1 MKRSIFGKLLV
12 LFCGL
17 SLAFL
22 LLGAVLCLNL
32 AGGTLAA
39 SDRRLL
45 TDLDSKAREVAHL
58 SALDLLQPSA
68 ERFAVLAGRY
78 RELLNALRALPP
90 VPRVL
95 FRDQAVLSSYADL
108 RQWAAAALEG
118 LPEGPQGFQA
128 PSAQLLGRLL
138 ERTWELEQRLQR
150 YQSDWEAHLGRQR
163 LLVGLGLAVFGAGGL
178 AAVFLLAFVLLPD
191 LARDGQMLMRFS
203 RAISQGTA
211 QREPALSRPR
221 SDEIGTLFEQL
232 LRLQHLRG
240 AVGQLKEL
248 VFELGQRAGEAET
261 TGGQVYSTVNR
272 QADLLE
278 RTAAGFGE
286 VATAIRSVSQIALAN
301 HQTTTASGGE
311 AGSIGGTMEESRG
324 QIVAL
329 EQNAARIEEIT
340 ELIQDIA
347 DQTDLLALNASIEA
361 ARAGEFGRG
370 FTVVAS
376 EVQKLSDRSSRAAT
390 EIAALARSTME
401 SVRRLAQRYT
411 DMHLSLGSL
420 ARSLGRME
428 EATEQVLQNS
438 QKVAG
443 TVERTSESV
452 DAITNLAL
460 EGLNG
465 SAEALRASQELKATA
480 ERLSALAAGLEDFWK
495 PVPLKTLQASLQ
507 ENRPLAAA
515 KTSEAS
521 EAR

>member
-22 LLGAVLCLNL
+22 LLGAVLCLHL
-32 AGGTLAA
+32 AGASLNVFERRNIASLQSQGREVVHLAA
-39 SDRRLL
+39 LELL
-45 TDLDSKAREVAHL
+45 E
-58 SALDLLQPSA
+58 PSGQRS
-68 ERFAVLAGRY
+68 EKLAGKY

-90 VPRVL
+90 EPRIL
-95 FRDQAVLSSYADL
+95 FRDAAVVASYSEL
-108 RQWAAAALEG
+108 RQWGITVLEG
-118 LPEGPQGFQA
+118 LPENPQS
-128 PSAQLLGRLL
+128 SAAHSTQVLRELIDRVRELGLRL
-138 ERTWELEQRLQR
+138 ERYQTAWER
-150 YQSDWEAHLGRQR
+150 HLAGQR
-163 LLVGLGLAVFGAGGL
+163 LLAGMGLALFGAGGL
-178 AAVFLLAFVLLPD
+178 AVILLLAFFVLPD
-191 LARDGQMLMRFS
+191 LARDGQQLMRFS
-203 RAISQGTA
+203 RAITQGTA
-211 QREPALSRPR
+211 LREPALSRAR
-221 SDEIGTLFEQL
+221 SDEIGELFEQL
-232 LRLQHLRG
+232 LRLQQMRG
-240 AVGQLKEL
+240 SLGELKEL

-286 VATAIRSVSQIALAN
+286 VAAAIRSVSQIALAN
-301 HQTTTASGGE
+301 RQTTAANGGE
-311 AGSIGGTMEESRG
+311 AGVIGGTIEESSR
-324 QIVAL
+324 QITAL
-329 EQNAARIEEIT
+329 EQNATRIEEIT

-370 FTVVAS
+370 FTVVAA

-401 SVRRLAQRYT
+401 TVRRLAQRYT
-411 DMHLSLGSL
+411 DMQLTVGSL
-420 ARSLGRME
+420 ARGLGRME
-428 EATEQVLQNS
+428 EATQQVLQNS
-438 QKVAG
+438 EKVAG

-480 ERLSALAAGLEDFWK
+480 ERLSALAAGLEEFWK
-495 PVPLKTLQASLQ
+495 PLPLKTLQASLQ
-507 ENRPLAAA
+507 ENRPLGAA
-515 KTSEAS
+515 EAS

>member
-1 MKRSIFGKLLV
+1 MKRSIFGRLLM

-32 AGGTLAA
+32 TGSTLAA

-45 TDLDSKAREVAHL
+45 NGLDAKTREVAHL
-58 SALDLLQPSA
+58 AALSLLQPSA
-68 ERFAVLAGRY
+68 QRYALLAGRY
-78 RELLNALRALPP
+78 RELLNALRAMPP
-90 VPRVL
+90 LPRVL
-95 FRDQAVLSSYADL
+95 FRDQTVLSHYADL
-108 RQWAAAALEG
+108 RRWAATALEG
-118 LPEGPQGFQA
+118 LPESPQGLQA
-128 PSAQLLGRLL
+128 PSAERVGKLL
-138 ERTWELEQRLQR
+138 EGTWGLGQRLQR
-150 YQSDWEAHLGRQR
+150 YQSSWEEHLGRQR
-163 LLVGLGLAVFGAGGL
+163 VLVGLGLGVFGAGGL
-178 AAVFLLAFVLLPD
+178 AIVLLLAFVLLPD
-191 LARDGQMLMRFS
+191 LARDGQLLMRFS
-203 RAISQGTA
+203 RAITQGTA
-211 QREPALSRPR
+211 LREPALSRVR

-232 LRLQHLRG
+232 LRLRHLRG
-240 AVGQLKEL
+240 GIGQLREL

-286 VATAIRSVSQIALAN
+286 VAAAIRAVSQIALAN
-301 HQTTTASGGE
+301 RQTTAASGGQ

-324 QIVAL
+324 QIMTL

-401 SVRRLAQRYT
+401 TVRRLAQRYT
-411 DMHLSLGSL
+411 DMHLSMGSL
-420 ARSLGRME
+420 ARGLGRME
-428 EATEQVLQNS
+428 EATRQVLQNS
-438 QKVAG
+438 QKVGG

-465 SAEALRASQELKATA
+465 SAEALRVSQELKATA
-480 ERLSALAAGLEDFWK
+480 QRLSSLAAGLEDFWK

-515 KTSEAS
+515 QASEPS